1 MSLRYLEVST
11 LSFVARSAMR
21 PELLLTTVSAI
32 VGAVVLYGIFG
43 LGGDDSFASIL
54 GDFLAVSFSFLWLML
69 GLVALAH
76 QINVRMSQSE
86 LLPNTIE
93 AYGFA
98 MRRIQS
104 LLLLPA
110 WAVGSLLVIML
121 LEIMI
126 LSLANIPGLGTIW
139 LALIALP
146 LLIFNTGLAILLMMS
161 VFNIAAYVTVFKSNL
176 GSMRQELWQI
186 IKSNYMDLAVYNLGG
201 VLLTVILAALVLSPI
216 WLGAQVSSA
225 VIDYAAAEPWVALLN
240 ADGFWASIA
249 HLIGL
254 LMGGLV
260 LAVVCAVPFVIITH
274 ITLLVH
280 KDAKSDIFSSEPVIA
295 DAEIVSEDD

>member
-1 MSLRYLEVST
+1 MSLRYLEVSA

-54 GDFLAVSFSFLWLML
+54 GDFLAVGFSFLWLML

-76 QINVRMSQSE
+76 QISARMGQAE
-86 LLPNTIE
+86 TLPNTMQ

-110 WAVGSLLVIML
+110 WAMGALLVIML
-121 LEIMI
+121 LEILL

-139 LALIALP
+139 LALVALP
-146 LLIFNTGLAILLMMS
+146 LLIFNTGLAMLLMMS
-161 VFNIAAYVTVFKSNL
+161 VFNIAAYVTVFDSNL

-186 IKSNYMDLAVYNLGG
+186 IKTHIVDLAVYNLGG
-201 VLLTVILAALVLSPI
+201 VLLTVLLAALVLSPI
-216 WLGAQVSSA
+216 WLGAKVSMA
-225 VIDYAAAEPWVALLN
+225 VIDYAAADPWLALLN

-249 HLIGL
+249 HFIGL
-254 LMGGLV
+254 LMGGLL
-260 LAVVCAVPFVIITH
+260 LAVVGAVPFVIITH

-280 KDAKSDIFSSEPVIA
+280 KDAK
-295 DAEIVSEDD
+295 AELLAHSPVSEDA